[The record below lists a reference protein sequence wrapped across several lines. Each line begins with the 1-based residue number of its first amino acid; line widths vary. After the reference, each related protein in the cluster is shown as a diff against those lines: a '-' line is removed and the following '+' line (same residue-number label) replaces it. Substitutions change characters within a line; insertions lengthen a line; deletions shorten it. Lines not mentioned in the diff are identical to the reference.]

1 MRKHSWIISVI
12 TMVFVVALANR
23 VTLPNAQGATKG
35 KVLLIVTSGKVQD
48 LALEKEVGVMKSLL
62 QQSGYK
68 VVMASATGQPLTGNS
83 ITIKPDMKLSKVKAA
98 EYAGFLLPCLAG
110 TNSEVPGDFV
120 PALKDAIAK
129 GKPVAAQ
136 RTGMIA
142 LAKTGA
148 LQGKKVASLKTETM
162 PESKP
167 LPEEIQ
173 KMQSY
178 FNGTTDGGTG
188 IVQDG
193 RIMTSGVC
201 PMIATRT
208 GLPDETP
215 ALTKAL
221 ILQLEKN

>member
-1 MRKHSWIISVI
+1 MNRRSIAVAF
-12 TMVFVVALANR
+12 TMIFGLVLSGRVAL
-23 VTLPNAQGATKG
+23 LNAQGTTKG

-62 QQSGYK
+62 QQSGFK
-68 VVMASATGQPLTGNS
+68 VVIASATGQPLTGNS
-83 ITIKPDMKLSKVKAA
+83 ITLQADMKLSDVKAT
-98 EYAGFLLPCLAG
+98 EYAGFLLPCLSG

-120 PALKDAIAK
+120 PTLKDAIAK

-162 PESKP
+162 PENKP
-167 LPEEIQ
+167 LPEEVQKIQ
-173 KMQSY
+173 RY

-188 IVQDG
+188 VVQDG
-193 RIMTSGVC
+193 RIMTSSVC
-201 PMIATRT
+201 PMIAKRT
-208 GLPDETP
+208 GLPDDTP
-215 ALTKAL
+215 ALTKAF
-221 ILQLEKN
+221 ISQLEKK